1 MTLEFPCPW
10 CGADTKVRGAEASS
24 WRFRLPCD
32 LCSREMV
39 VTWDGGLAVARA
51 HAHAPASAMRRSD
64 DETVRIRTKKTA

>member
-1 MTLEFPCPW
+1 MTLDFPCPW

-51 HAHAPASAMRRSD
+51 HEPAAPLRRSD
-64 DETVRIRTKKTA
+64 DETVRIKIKKTA